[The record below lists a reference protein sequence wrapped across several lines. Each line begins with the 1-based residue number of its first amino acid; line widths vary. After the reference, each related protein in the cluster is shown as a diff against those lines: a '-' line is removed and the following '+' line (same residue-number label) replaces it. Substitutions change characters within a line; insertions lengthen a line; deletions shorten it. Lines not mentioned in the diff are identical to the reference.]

1 MTQKVIVL
9 ENENLIYSND
19 EINPLI
25 MNLIKGFEIIGKNL
39 WNDDIS
45 YLSYES
51 SIVSISRIE
60 NKTLVVIDREKI
72 DFKEFLENNKNITSL

>member
-72 DFKEFLENNKNITSL
+72 DFKEFLENNKNIISL